1 MGAVL
6 VQILVSVLLSVLVFI
21 SSFSTVWPSY
31 AFKILESDESPIG
44 YKITKSD
51 ANLIGSVIMLG
62 SLSSIIFVGFVNEK
76 IGRKRAE
83 ILAGLCMTL
92 AWSVI
97 TTAKSVTQLVIS
109 RFILGFGSGIHLVTA
124 LIFIGEIGHMS
135 VKGTLISIVTLM
147 YNIGT
152 LVSYLEGWFCSYE
165 MINYLCLTTVVAFV
179 IAVSFLKETPPYL
192 LRLGK
197 DKEALNSLKFY
208 RGAKTINQDISDE
221 FCSLQQAN
229 NNESHSKE
237 ILLDGE
243 KEKLNKE
250 KDVEQEQN
258 ITNQS
263 PWKILLAS
271 KSAQRMIIILSVTIV
286 LGVFMGMIGVQA
298 YAGQFFRRAAPNISP
313 DLCSVLLAVV
323 VCLINLVA
331 VVITDMI
338 PRRDKYEDTD
348 EMPVPWLVGKMSQL
362 HLEVYTHNFTL
373 NYPLGQGQIF
383 SGTNV
388 YGILRAPR
396 TSSLEALVVS
406 APYRSLSSHQKGTA
420 AGIALM
426 LAFAKFARPQKYWAK
441 DIIFLI
447 TEHEQLGMQAWL
459 EAYHGL
465 QSDAETFQMSLG
477 NFWPP
482 GSPSLDLEKLAPG
495 FNWGGDHKKC
505 LNPGKL
511 KGRSGSIQA
520 AINLEFHTPKIKYI
534 EVKIEGLNGQLPN
547 LDLVNLVHKLCVK
560 SGIHHSYRNSY
571 SWIRSRN
578 KMDEWMNG
586 FWTMFDM
593 VVAQIDGVPDG
604 NHGLF
609 HRFGIEAVTLEGRE
623 ATDAAGPAPRAH
635 TLSTANFYR
644 LGIALE
650 SILRSLNNLLERFH
664 QSYFFYLLA
673 ATNRFIS
680 IGQYMP
686 SLCLLCVA
694 MLIRA
699 LSLWVSIQQDGEDET
714 DKKNEQTKK
723 QVKEKDSDSELPE
736 DDKSEE
742 VAVKSKKTK
751 EREVPGDKKSKKVKK
766 SEESSM
772 SVVNIGAN
780 YLLVHLIGY
789 AVMNSPVV
797 FSQIGAKYNLPS
809 EVSVYYGLII
819 TSITLTITTP
829 VLPRLVR
836 TGRITI
842 EEVYLVNILVLIE
855 LATVCLSVG
864 MHNFPLGFV
873 IAMLYTPLALIT
885 SVVFRR
891 QSKLSSIFLFIKR
904 VVCLLVHPLM
914 AVSLGMI
921 GFSRILFPEE
931 NFLDMVVRGRDAAM
945 QATMFSIV
953 DSMIYGNWLFNLGSA
968 VLLPIWII
976 FWQILCTKVDTPT

>member
-1 MGAVL
+1 MG
-6 VQILVSVLLSVLVFI
+6 LLSD
-21 SSFSTVWPSY
+21 PEY
-31 AFKILESDESPIG
+31 
-44 YKITKSD
+44 
-51 ANLIGSVIMLG
+51 GSVKWVKVLKKIHEPLCFLCFVGALVWFVMLG
-62 SLSSIIFVGFVNEK
+62 NREFNNETYFSENALLP
-76 IGRKRAE
+76 G
-83 ILAGLCMTL
+83 
-92 AWSVI
+92 
-97 TTAKSVTQLVIS
+97 
-109 RFILGFGSGIHLVTA
+109 LVTNE
-124 LIFIGEIGHMS
+124 FNGEHS
-135 VKGTLISIVTLM
+135 AKQF
-147 YNIGT
+147 YN
-152 LVSYLEGWFCSYE
+152 E
-165 MINYLCLTTVVAFV
+165 
-179 IAVSFLKETPPYL
+179 FLKEL
-192 LRLGK
+192 
-197 DKEALNSLKFY
+197 E
-208 RGAKTINQDISDE
+208 
-221 FCSLQQAN
+221 
-229 NNESHSKE
+229 
-237 ILLDGE
+237 
-243 KEKLNKE
+243 
-250 KDVEQEQN
+250 
-258 ITNQS
+258 
-263 PWKILLAS
+263 
-271 KSAQRMIIILSVTIV
+271 
-286 LGVFMGMIGVQA
+286 
-298 YAGQFFRRAAPNISP
+298 
-313 DLCSVLLAVV
+313 
-323 VCLINLVA
+323 
-331 VVITDMI
+331 
-338 PRRDKYEDTD
+338 DKYEDTD